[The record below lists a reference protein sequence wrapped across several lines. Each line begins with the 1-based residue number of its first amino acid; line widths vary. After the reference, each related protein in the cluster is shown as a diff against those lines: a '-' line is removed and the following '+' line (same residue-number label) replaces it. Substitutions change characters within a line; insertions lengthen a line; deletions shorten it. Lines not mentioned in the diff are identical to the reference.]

1 MKEKVKALW
10 KLCFDDSDQFIDMYF
25 RLRYKSEINVVIE
38 SGNEVISALQ
48 MLPYPMSFCGKQV
61 ATSYISGACTHPD
74 FRNRGVMRQ
83 LLSQAFA
90 RMLPNGIFFSTL
102 IPANPWLFDHYARIG
117 YAPVFQYSTKEIIL
131 PEFIPSKEIKVDIV
145 SEYKEEVYS
154 YLNKKLAERPCCI
167 QHTTEDFE
175 VIMADLAIS
184 NGILLVAKLNNE
196 INGIAIVYKRDESV
210 IINELLVETK
220 DAEHSLLFHLKQ
232 HTGCNRMIQL
242 LPPDKKQPQQAL
254 GMARIINAKEV
265 LQLYAATFPE
275 DEMQIEVSDKQ
286 LSVNN
291 GYYYLCK
298 GKCMYS
304 TERLPGAH
312 IQMNITELTNRI
324 LQPLNPYMSL
334 MLN

>member
-102 IPANPWLFDHYARIG
+102 IPANPWLFDYYARIG

-154 YLNKKLAERPCCI
+154 YLNKK
-167 QHTTEDFE
+167 
-175 VIMADLAIS
+175 
-184 NGILLVAKLNNE
+184 IL
-196 INGIAIVYKRDESV
+196 R
-210 IINELLVETK
+210 
-220 DAEHSLLFHLKQ
+220 
-232 HTGCNRMIQL
+232 
-242 LPPDKKQPQQAL
+242 
-254 GMARIINAKEV
+254 
-265 LQLYAATFPE
+265 
-275 DEMQIEVSDKQ
+275 
-286 LSVNN
+286 
-291 GYYYLCK
+291 
-298 GKCMYS
+298 
-304 TERLPGAH
+304 
-312 IQMNITELTNRI
+312 
-324 LQPLNPYMSL
+324 
-334 MLN
+334 